1 MLDERRSS
9 VTFDRAR
16 QRHNIEIQSDDHAGL
31 ELPSHVGDGR
41 KADFV

>member
-16 QRHNIEIQSDDHAGL
+16 QRQKIEIQSDHDAGL
-31 ELPSHVGDGR
+31 ELPSHVGHGR